1 MRDFFHIF
9 YFSFSTVKKTQ
20 KSVNLIPAV
29 AAAVVAAAAV
39 AVAAVTAAVAAAVV
53 GAWLSSAFAVAS

>member
-29 AAAVVAAAAV
+29 AAAVVAAV
-39 AVAAVTAAVAAAVV
+39 AVAAVTVAVAAAVV